1 MVPSYTMRITYFAFQ
16 EAKPVS
22 DWQLLK
28 LNAPEWPY
36 LVIGSIAAF
45 LQGAC
50 FPAFALLFGFT
61 SGVRFYV
68 HTCSY

>member
-1 MVPSYTMRITYFAFQ
+1 MLMFQ
-16 EAKPVS
+16 EIKPVS

-50 FPAFALLFGFT
+50 FPAFALLFGYT
-61 SGVRFYV
+61 SGVRLICYLNAFV
-68 HTCSY
+68 V